1 MNRKAINISWAF
13 IALGMLGVFYSNLNP
28 DAFSRNMVTDYFK
41 NNKSILQPYL
51 NADAIYDNYA
61 KSGNVFVGFSGFD
74 LSDEIQM
81 GMMETFYFRGAY
93 SLYPRKVYIADKDKV
108 VNNARDMAR
117 HNVMPSIDMIQNNR
131 IEYVLFLKNGSDDGG
146 VGLNVYT
153 APRFIEK
160 LNKVQ
165 IKQGIER

>member
-1 MNRKAINISWAF
+1 MNRKTLNISRVF
-13 IALGMLGVFYSNLNP
+13 IALGILAVFYSNLNP

-74 LSDEIQM
+74 LSDETQM

-93 SLYPRKVYIADKDKV
+93 SLYPRKVYIAEKDRV
-108 VNNARDMAR
+108 VNNAQDMAR
-117 HNVMPSIDMIQNNR
+117 HNTMPSIDMIRNNR
-131 IEYVLFLKNGSDDGG
+131 IAYVLFLKKRPDDGG

-153 APRFIEK
+153 ASRFIEK
-160 LNKVQ
+160 LKKDH
-165 IKQGIER
+165 IKQGAER